1 MSGTALID
9 LSSTG
14 DLQNFLSVGGSH
26 DAAFDSFGVINQ
38 AGFTAYPWDTT
49 LAKTNTAYNSLD
61 KLRRAPSGKIVEEW
75 LRVYEQC
82 HDRSDLATAHD
93 ALDSWLL
100 PDGSAASTL
109 TIGGTQFNGFP
120 FCKTSW
126 WEHVNRQRY
135 CLERAMQGAN
145 LWTGGA
151 TPDSLAE
158 TYVQDRADTNSGGY
172 AFGKMCWGGGW
183 RSLLFPWAPATT
195 YGGTTVYQVRYRWTP
210 DTGQADWDETGSNFT
225 TTTAG
230 TAGGT
235 ADCGY
240 TSTNV
245 AGTNLKTVRYIVFAG
260 PRLLCSS
267 GSTITR
273 PRSSLHNVFGFP
285 DTTIARLKRG
295 ASTTAGSGACTYKLG
310 FFWYDGSDPPA
321 GGGAW
326 PTRLFESESTILGD
340 VTTTEANF
348 DLSSIVD
355 LLWNAT
361 AGVSSGL
368 RVPCFWMGPEWGSA
382 VPDAALGEDHSDRC
396 FSSTSTDSAA
406 TAGVTHLV
414 PWHNSTTSDFRGPK
428 IGTDLY
434 PFR

>member
-1 MSGTALID
+1 MSGTAMVD

-38 AGFTAYPWDTT
+38 AGFTAYPWESAT
-49 LAKTNTAYNSLD
+49 LSSANPAYNSLD
-61 KLRRAPSGKIVEEW
+61 KLRRAPSAKIVEEW

-82 HDRSDLATAHD
+82 HSRSDLAGSHD
-93 ALDSWLL
+93 ALDSWVL
-100 PDGSAASTL
+100 PDGSAAGAL
-109 TIGGTQFNGFP
+109 TIGGTQLDGFP
-120 FCKTSW
+120 WCKTSW

-158 TYVQDRADTNSGGY
+158 TYVQARAQTNSGGY

-183 RSLLFPWAPATT
+183 RSLLFPWTPATT
-195 YGGTTVYQVRYRWTP
+195 YGGTVVHQVRYRWDP
-210 DTGQADWDETGSNFT
+210 SVDSDWDEAGSSF

-235 ADCGY
+235 TTCGVI
-240 TSTNV
+240 SN
-245 AGTNLKTVRYIVFAG
+245 GTTPFKEARYVVFAG

-273 PRSSLHNVFGFP
+273 PRSSLRNVFGFP
-285 DTTIARLKRG
+285 ETAVARIKRG
-295 ASTTAGSGACTYKLG
+295 AGTEIDMSCDFKLG
-310 FFWYDGSDPPA
+310 FFWWDDADPPA
-321 GGGAW
+321 SSGW
-326 PTRLFESESTILGD
+326 PTRFFESESTILGT
-340 VTTTEANF
+340 VTTTETNF
-348 DLSSIVD
+348 DMSSIVD

-361 AGVSSGL
+361 AGVSSGV
-368 RVPCFWMGPEWGSA
+368 RVPCFWIGPEWGSTI
-382 VPDAALGEDHSDRC
+382 PDALLGEYFEDRIS
-396 FSSTSTDSAA
+396 SSTSTDSAA

-414 PWHNSTTSDFRGPK
+414 PWHNSTTSNFRGPK
-428 IGTDLY
+428 IGTELY